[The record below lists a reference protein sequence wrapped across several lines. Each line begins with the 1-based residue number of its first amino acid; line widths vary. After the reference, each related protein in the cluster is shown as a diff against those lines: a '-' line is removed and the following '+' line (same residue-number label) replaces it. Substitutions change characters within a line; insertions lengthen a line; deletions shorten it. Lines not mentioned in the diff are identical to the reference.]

1 MQRSPAPTQLIER
14 NGRTVARRIH
24 KLRVT
29 VIDGPDRGAIFEGAQ
44 DEIRVGGAEDA
55 DLSLRDPSVSR
66 RHASLRLTPEGI
78 RVTDGGSTNGTF
90 MGDIRVHDVVLSGPR
105 ELSFGNTRV
114 RVEALGDSVER
125 EVSSGV
131 RFGRLVGT
139 SVAMREVFA
148 VLERIAASD
157 VIVLV
162 EGETGTGKELVDDA
176 LHRQGPRAG
185 GPFIAVDCGA
195 IPKEALEAEL
205 FGVDKPHDGLRAR
218 QGAFRAAEGGT
229 LFLDEVAELTAELQA
244 KLLRAIESREIKPLG
259 ADRPVALDARVVV
272 STVRNLPRE
281 VKEGHF
287 RQDLYYRLAAVVVR
301 LPPLRSR
308 LEDVPVLVDTILDD
322 LNRRRDA
329 QSLPAYPGL
338 DRRAM
343 ELLSRYEF
351 PGNVRELRN
360 LVERFAVL
368 GPDASA
374 LSRTAPTVERVA
386 GHEIRTDLPFHDAK
400 EIWTEIFETAYLTK
414 LLATH
419 SHNVSAAARTSGI
432 DRRHLQRLMV
442 KHDLRERDPG
452 NTGRWPTQGTG
463 GSGA

>member
-1 MQRSPAPTQLIER
+1 
-14 NGRTVARRIH
+14 
-24 KLRVT
+24 
-29 VIDGPDRGAIFEGAQ
+29 
-44 DEIRVGGAEDA
+44 
-55 DLSLRDPSVSR
+55 
-66 RHASLRLTPEGI
+66 
-78 RVTDGGSTNGTF
+78 

-162 EGETGTGKELVDDA
+162 EGETGTGKELVADA

-205 FGVDKPHDGLRAR
+205 FGVDKPADGLRAR

-244 KLLRAIESREIKPLG
+244 KLLRAIESREIKRPRRRPPG
-259 ADRPVALDARVVV
+259 AAFDARVVV

-374 LSRTAPTVERVA
+374 LSRRDTSPSNAPAATRSAPTSPSTTPRRSGPRSSRRPTSPSSSRRTATTCRPPRAPRASTAATSSASWSSTTSASATPATPAA
-386 GHEIRTDLPFHDAK
+386 GPPR
-400 EIWTEIFETAYLTK
+400 
-414 LLATH
+414 
-419 SHNVSAAARTSGI
+419 AAAPDHIAPALTTS
-432 DRRHLQRLMV
+432 
-442 KHDLRERDPG
+442 
-452 NTGRWPTQGTG
+452 
-463 GSGA
+463 A